1 MKMKKIVFAT
11 NNKHKLDEVREV
23 VGDAFEIVSLE
34 DIGCFE
40 DIEETGTTLEEN
52 AFIKA
57 MYVKNNYGL
66 DCFADDTGLEVDV
79 LDGEPGVYSA
89 RYAGDNHDSEAN
101 IVKLLSALQNETR
114 RSAKFRTVICLLMD
128 GEQDFFEGVIEGDI
142 IEQKQG
148 ESGFG
153 YDPIFKPN
161 GYKET
166 FAQLGDQ
173 VKNTISHRAL
183 AVKKLCD
190 FLSEY

>member
-1 MKMKKIVFAT
+1 MKMKTKIVFAT

-23 VGDAFEIVSLE
+23 VGDAFDIVSLE

-66 DCFADDTGLEVDV
+66 DCFADDTGLEVDA

-101 IVKLLSALQNETR
+101 IVKLLSALQNETQ

-128 GEQDFFEGVIEGDI
+128 GEQDFF
-142 IEQKQG
+142 
-148 ESGFG
+148 
-153 YDPIFKPN
+153 
-161 GYKET
+161 
-166 FAQLGDQ
+166 
-173 VKNTISHRAL
+173 
-183 AVKKLCD
+183 
-190 FLSEY
+190 